1 MKFFRSLTFLVA
13 LFSQAIILN
22 AQQNCVNLQ
31 FGSPIALGSKF
42 RVSINVSACVNPFN
56 IGGTNFRFNYNTN
69 TLANPVIVA
78 GTNIF
83 PSTSFEPTTTVGS
96 SAATGTLS
104 INTAKI
110 SGTLGLPIPTTG
122 VDVMIIEFDIINPL
136 GNTGLVWRTSTFPNP
151 KTAIVDADAKVVII
165 NAAPSLDIPIPLP
178 AVSVKG
184 KLFADRDKDCL
195 NSSGDIPLSNY
206 LIRASSSAL
215 GNYYTISQANGD
227 YELFIPN
234 TNDIYNISL
243 ASLNNL
249 WELCPTSK
257 TIQNPQAGQ
266 LYDIAVQPTINCH
279 FNTIFVGNAFLR
291 RCFSNVYRV
300 YYKNEGTINS
310 PNTYIVVTLDPNLTF
325 ESATAPNTALGNNQ
339 YRFDIGD
346 LDFNQNGFFE
356 IKALLNC
363 NGTVTG
369 QTHFVKG
376 EVFPKSN
383 CSNTSSSSKIS
394 SNCNTTKTSFSIENV
409 SNAPLTDLS
418 YIIIEDDMLFKQA
431 VLPTLT
437 PAEIFGIETPANGS
451 TWRVEVKQNGKM
463 ISNSVVEGCGTNSS
477 GQFSLGFVNQFKNGD
492 DDPSVSICYRES
504 RTSYDP
510 NDKSAL
516 PKGVTNK
523 HYIEQNTPIE
533 YLIRFQ
539 NTGTDT
545 AINVRIEDVI
555 DIKNLDLGTLRIL
568 ENSHPMKL
576 KFEGRDKLIFDF
588 PNIMLPDSNVS
599 EINSHGFVR
608 FVVQQQKDVIL
619 GTSIKNKASIFFD
632 FNDAIVTNEYFHT
645 VGREFLLVKSQEVLL
660 PNVKV
665 LIKPN
670 PIISTSAIEIE
681 GKFDT
686 NLRLEIFDA
695 LGRKILTQYSDNQY
709 FELNKNELPNGVFSY
724 RIYADKQLVANGKII
739 AQ

>member
-1 MKFFRSLTFLVA
+1 MKSIKVLVILFA

-22 AQQNCVNLQ
+22 AQQNCVDLR

-56 IGGTNFRFNYNTN
+56 IGGTNFRFNFNEATI
-69 TLANPVIVA
+69 ANPVIVNNVFTPPNFVA
-78 GTNIF
+78 
-83 PSTSFEPTTTVGS
+83 TTTTGS
-96 SAATGTLS
+96 SVGNGLLS
-104 INTAKI
+104 INTSKQSGAK
-110 SGTLGLPIPTTG
+110 GFPIPTSG
-122 VDVMIIEFDIINPL
+122 VDVLVFEFDIINPL
-136 GNTGLVWRTSTFPNP
+136 GKTGLVWRTTTNP
-151 KTAIVDADAKVVII
+151 KVAIIDEDSKAVSI
-165 NAAPSLDIPIPLP
+165 NLAPSLDILIPVP
-178 AVSVKG
+178 AVSIKG
-184 KLFADRDKDCL
+184 NLFADRDKDCL
-195 NSSGDIPLSNY
+195 NSSGDSPLSSY
-206 LIRASSSAL
+206 IIKASNATD
-215 GNYYTISQANGD
+215 NYYALSQTNGD
-227 YELFIPN
+227 YELFVP
-234 TNDIYNISL
+234 TFNDTYNIST
-243 ASLNNL
+243 NIKGTH
-249 WELCPTSK
+249 WELCSTSK

-266 LYDIAVQPTINCH
+266 LFNIAVQPTINCH
-279 FNTIFVGNAFLR
+279 FNTIFVGNSFLR
-291 RCFSNVYRV
+291 RCFSNIYKVFYR
-300 YYKNEGTINS
+300 NEGTVVS
-310 PNTYIVVTLDPNLTF
+310 PNTYIIVTLDPNLIF

-339 YRFDIGD
+339 YRFDIGN
-346 LDFNQNGFFE
+346 LDFNQSGSFE

-376 EVFPKSN
+376 EIFPKSN
-383 CSNTSSSSKIS
+383 CTNTSSSSKIS

-409 SNAPLTDLS
+409 SNAPLADLS

-437 PAEIFGIETPANGS
+437 PAETFSIETPANGS
-451 TWRVEVKQNGKM
+451 TWRVEVKQKGKM

-492 DDPSVSICYRES
+492 DDPSISICYRES
-504 RTSYDP
+504 RSSYDP

-599 EINSHGFVR
+599 EVNSHGFVR
-608 FVVQQQKDVIL
+608 FVIQQQKDVIL
-619 GTSIKNKASIFFD
+619 GTLIKNKASIFFD
-632 FNDAIVTNEYFHT
+632 FNAAVVTNEYYHT

-670 PIISTSAIEIE
+670 PIITTSTIEID

-709 FELNKNELPNGVFSY
+709 FELNKNELPNGVFNY
-724 RIYADKQLVANGKII
+724 RIYAEKQLVANGKII